1 MFLFKGI
8 VAWVVA
14 ALVGGFG
21 QSIMHGIIKLL
32 IALGFGFIT
41 YQGVDVLINNL
52 MQHVYTNF
60 NAVSPEML
68 GMLGVLKI
76 DKALNVLASAY
87 AARLAIRGITG
98 GLIRKFG
105 ITK

>member
-1 MFLFKGI
+1 MPLAGI
-8 VAWVVA
+8 AAWVVA

-21 QSIMHGIIKLL
+21 QTIIHGIVKLL

-41 YQGVDVLINNL
+41 YQGVDVLINYV
-52 MQHVYTNF
+52 MQQAYTNLS
-60 NAVSPEML
+60 AVPPEML

-87 AARLAIRGITG
+87 AARLVIRGITN
-98 GLIRKFG
+98 GLMSKFG

>member
-1 MFLFKGI
+1 MPLAGI
-8 VAWVVA
+8 AAWVVA

-21 QSIMHGIIKLL
+21 QTIIHGLVKLL
-32 IALGFGFIT
+32 IALGLGFIT

-52 MQHVYTNF
+52 MQHVYANF

-87 AARLAIRGITG
+87 AARLVIRGITG
-98 GLIRKFG
+98 GLIKKFG